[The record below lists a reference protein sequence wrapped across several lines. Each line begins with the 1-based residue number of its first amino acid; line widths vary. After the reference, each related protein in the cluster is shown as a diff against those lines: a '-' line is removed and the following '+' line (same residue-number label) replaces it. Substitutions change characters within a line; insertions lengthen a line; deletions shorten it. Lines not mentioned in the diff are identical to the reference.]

1 MIRFS
6 CFMVVFL
13 LCFVSSYAVKVV
25 DVDSICKNVTD
36 NPSFCFT
43 LLKSKHGADLVTL
56 AQYTIDVARIN
67 VTNIVN
73 LIKTLISQSG
83 SDPKAKSHYENCLS
97 SFGTENNGALS
108 MLVDAEQYLKN
119 RDYDE
124 FGEQVVGLFADY
136 TSCIETD
143 SPDDPPFPDKS
154 LLPKYAGV
162 FRDVVEIMNV
172 IWLYLSE

>member
-13 LCFVSSYAVKVV
+13 LCVVSSYAVKVV
-25 DVDSICKNVTD
+25 DVDTICKNVTD

-73 LIKTLISQSG
+73 LIKKLISQNS
-83 SDPKAKSHYENCLS
+83 SDLKAKNYYENCLRQ
-97 SFGTENNGALS
+97 FGTETGALS
-108 MLVDAEQYLKN
+108 TLVDGEQYLKN
-119 RDYDE
+119 GNYVE
-124 FGEQVVGLFADY
+124 FGVQVDGLFAEY
-136 TSCIETD
+136 ISCIDTD
-143 SPDDPPFPDKS
+143 SPTDPPFPDKS

-162 FRDVVEIMNV
+162 FDDVVEIMNV
-172 IWLYLSE
+172 ISIYLLE

>member
-13 LCFVSSYAVKVV
+13 LCVVSSYAVKVV

-83 SDPKAKSHYENCLS
+83 SDLKAKNYYENCLS
-97 SFGTENNGALS
+97 SFGTEHGAVGR
-108 MLVDAEQYLKN
+108 LVDSEQYLKN
-119 RDYDE
+119 RDYEE
-124 FGEQVVGLFADY
+124 FGYQVDRLFADY
-136 TSCIETD
+136 QSCIETD

-154 LLPKYAGV
+154 LLPKYARV
-162 FRDVVEIMNV
+162 FHDVIEIMNV
-172 IWLYLSE
+172 ISLYLSE